1 MIAIIFWLFLVVLI
15 KLFICLY
22 TICNL
27 YILIAIPNGS
37 LVKQFIF
44 INTFTQS
51 WTGPLILNATFRNWK
66 ESWNAMENECG
77 EVLNPDL
84 EIIISQVYITPVCSN
99 VFYLHIEYCCEIW
112 GNIYKNNTVYI
123 AYTNVHKILNHAD
136 CFMNI

>member
-1 MIAIIFWLFLVVLI
+1 
-15 KLFICLY
+15 
-22 TICNL
+22 
-27 YILIAIPNGS
+27 
-37 LVKQFIF
+37 
-44 INTFTQS
+44 
-51 WTGPLILNATFRNWK
+51 
-66 ESWNAMENECG
+66 MENEYG

-136 CFMNI
+136 CFMNTPSLLLNTKMINNGHKRL